1 MKKQIIKI
9 AKLGLLSCALL
20 LSISLKAYALQS
32 FVVRDVRVK
41 GLQRIQVGTVLNY
54 LPIRIGQTLTKN
66 ETSRIISALYR
77 TGFFENV
84 SLARS
89 GSTLVI
95 HVVERPTIGI
105 VLVHGNKDISRD
117 RLDTVFKNVGLVQG
131 HVYDPAVLDKV
142 KRELKDQYN
151 NRGKYNATI
160 ETSVTQMKRNRVT
173 VTIDITEGR
182 AAKIKEIRI
191 IGNKA
196 FSDKTLLKQFVLTT
210 PGLMTFF
217 NQRDQYSKEKLK
229 ASLES
234 LQSFYMDHGYIK
246 AKILSTQVSLSTDRR
261 HVFITLKI
269 HEGARYHFSGFKLTG
284 KLILPREQLRDLVHI
299 KKGEVFSRKVVN
311 TAVNDIGMAIG
322 DKGYGFPSINADPVI
337 DDKKH
342 LIFIT
347 IYIDPGVRVYVRHIN
362 YVGNTKTADYVL
374 RHAMRQEESSMLRIT
389 KIKDSERRLRNLG
402 YFKNVSVK
410 TKPVAGTNNQVDLEY
425 HVTETPSTTA
435 SASVGYG
442 SMGFQFNAGINEPNF
457 LGTGRTVGIN
467 FSTRSDYKDYSINY
481 YNPYYYE
488 GIGRG
493 FNAYFQRY
501 TPGKETNISNYSTN
515 RFGGDVTYTF
525 ELADDHS
532 FNIGGGYE
540 HLDIPQFNAAT
551 IQYSNF
557 VNANGKNFNLGHV
570 NLAWSY
576 NSYDQRI
583 FPTKG
588 YHQQVSAKITYPFD
602 GSLTYYK
609 VGFTGHLYVPLFH
622 GMVLSVGSGVGY
634 GGGFGSGA
642 SGVLPFFENYYA
654 GGVGGQG
661 QVRGYDNFS
670 LGPKDSSAARN
681 PIGGNFLV
689 TGSVGLVLP
698 WPFSRDTLRTTLFVD
713 GGNVYNAYAQS
724 VPSNLLGSGE
734 GPFRFSAG
742 LGFEWRS
749 PFGPLQF
756 SLATPLNKQPG
767 DSTNIFQFNMATGF

>member
-9 AKLGLLSCALL
+9 AKFCLFSLVLIF
-20 LSISLKAYALQS
+20 SISLKAYALES
-32 FVVRDVRVK
+32 FVVRDVRVQ

-54 LPIRIGQTLTKN
+54 LPIRIGQKLTQR

-77 TGFFENV
+77 TGFFKNV

-89 GSTLVI
+89 GSTLI
-95 HVVERPTIGI
+95 IKVVERSTIG
-105 VLVHGNKDISRD
+105 VVFVHGNKDIPREK
-117 RLDTVFKNVGLVQG
+117 LDVVLKNIGLVQG

-160 ETSVTQMKRNRVT
+160 ETSVSAMKRNRVT
-173 VTIDITEGR
+173 VTINIKEGR
-182 AAKIKEIRI
+182 VAKIKEIRI

-196 FSDKTLLKQFVLTT
+196 FTDKQLLKQFVLRT
-210 PGLMTFF
+210 PGFLTFF
-217 NQRDQYSKEKLK
+217 SQRDQYSKEKLN
-229 ASLES
+229 ASVES

-246 AKILSTQVSLSTDRR
+246 AKIQSTQVSLSTDRR

-269 HEGARYHFSGFKLTG
+269 YEGARYYFDNYKFTG
-284 KLILPREQLRDLVHI
+284 KLILPREQLRSMVHI
-299 KKGEVFSRKVVN
+299 KKGDVFSRKVVN
-311 TAVNDIGMAIG
+311 SAINDIGLAIG

-337 DDKKH
+337 DEKSKR
-342 LIFIT
+342 ISIT
-347 IYIDPGVRVYVRHIN
+347 FYIDPGVRVYVRHIN
-362 YVGNTKTADYVL
+362 FVGNTKTADYVL

-410 TKPVAGTNNQVDLEY
+410 TKPVAGTNNQVDLDY

-442 SMGFQFNAGINEPNF
+442 SLGFQFNAGINEPNF

-467 FSTRSDYKDYSINY
+467 FSTRSDYKDYSVNY
-481 YNPYYYE
+481 FNPYYYE

-493 FNAYFQRY
+493 FNAYFQQY
-501 TPGKETNISNYSTN
+501 TPGKETTISNYATN
-515 RFGGDVTYTF
+515 RFGGDVTYNF
-525 ELADDHS
+525 DVADDHYLTL
-532 FNIGGGYE
+532 GGGYE
-540 HLDIPQFNAAT
+540 HLDIPRFNAAT
-551 IQYSNF
+551 PEYVAF
-557 VNANGKNFNLGHV
+557 VAANGKNFNLGHV
-570 NLAWSY
+570 TAGWTY
-576 NSYDQRI
+576 NSYDQKI

-588 YHQQVSAKITYPFD
+588 YHQQVSAKVSYPFD
-602 GSLTYYK
+602 GSLAYYK
-609 VGFTGHLYVPLFH
+609 VGLTAHMYVPLFH
-622 GMVLSVGSGVGY
+622 GMILSLQSGVGY
-634 GGGFGSGA
+634 GGGFGTTHA
-642 SGVLPFFENYYA
+642 LPFFENYYA
-654 GGVGGQG
+654 GGAGGQG
-661 QVRGYDNFS
+661 QVRGYDNYS
-670 LGPKDSSAARN
+670 LGPRDSSSSMN

-689 TGSVGLVLP
+689 TGSVGVVLP

-713 GGNVYNAYAQS
+713 GGNVYNAYGDN
-724 VPSNLLGSGE
+724 VPPALLGSGE

-742 LGFEWRS
+742 VGFEWRS

-767 DSTNIFQFNMATGF
+767 DKTQLFQFNMATGF